1 MFDGQNP
8 LFVQRLTELTES
20 CEEAEISLIDALVA
34 ARERLGLRHDS
45 VKSLIGNN
53 DIGVLVGSNEP
64 SMWEPLSAALNAAA
78 DAKKAEAAEKRTAQT
93 RAGFTPSG
101 RARQIAEA
109 EAAKL
114 DVLYAELSSAA
125 AQLSSSGA
133 VVGEARGAL
142 ASHQA
147 SAVAATGASTSGP
160 CMTAFNESLGAH
172 GMSLTRYWM
181 GQFMGDD
188 CRKFAENIAAILAMV
203 RDKIKELFGDEK
215 ATEFYD
221 KHCGILRQ
229 LSIIGHHTRRVAM
242 LSAGQVEELR
252 TACAEYARLF
262 RIAYPDH
269 AVLTPKGHLI
279 ESHLV
284 AFAVHYGTIGV
295 FGEDGMEALHPM
307 DTRARV
313 IVRSIRNAVG
323 RHQALTRVIQTEQ
336 QHRKPP
342 MPKRKR
348 KNKFQLAM
356 EDAAE
361 TEVGAVDG
369 AHAQEAAVEAA
380 VEAEAGAE
388 AEGHEE

>member
-1 MFDGQNP
+1 LVFDGQNP
-8 LFVQRLTELTES
+8 AFVQRLSELTDS
-20 CEEAEISLIDALVA
+20 CEEAEMSLIDALVA
-34 ARERLGLRHDS
+34 AREHLGLRHDS
-45 VKSLIGNN
+45 VKTLIGNN

-64 SMWEPLSAALNAAA
+64 SIWEPLCAALNSAA
-78 DAKKAEAAEKRTAQT
+78 DAKKAEAAEKRTGLT
-93 RAGFTPSG
+93 RAGHTPGWRG
-101 RARQIAEA
+101 RQKADA

-114 DVLYAELSSAA
+114 DVLYAELSDATA
-125 AQLSSSGA
+125 KLSRSCA
-133 VVGEARGAL
+133 VVGEARAAL
-142 ASHQA
+142 AGHQA
-147 SAVAATGASTSGP
+147 SAVAATSASTSGP

-188 CRKFAENIAAILAMV
+188 CRKFADNIAAILAMV
-203 RDKIKELFGDEK
+203 RDKINELFGDDK

-221 KHCGILRQ
+221 RHCGILRQ

-242 LSAGQVEELR
+242 LSHDQIEELR
-252 TACAEYARLF
+252 VACSEYARLF

-313 IVRSIRNAVG
+313 LVRSMRNPVG
-323 RHQALTRVIQTEQ
+323 RHQAMAKYIQIEQ
-336 QHRKPP
+336 QNRKPEQ
-342 MPKRKR
+342 PKRKR
-348 KNKFQLAM
+348 IWKRKNELQLALA
-356 EDAAE
+356 DAAE
-361 TEVGAVDG
+361 VEVGAFVG
-369 AHAQEAAVEAA
+369 AQALNAAEAVTEAAVDP
-380 VEAEAGAE
+380 
-388 AEGHEE
+388 EGH